1 MFPRALR
8 ALLEGA
14 RTPPGREEGV
24 VLSSYRANPPESDPQ
39 QVSEWGRGALGGQW
53 EHVRG
58 SGCHCHGVTPL
69 WGDPTRR
76 SHEMTP

>member
-8 ALLEGA
+8 ALLDGA

-69 WGDPTRR
+69 G
-76 SHEMTP
+76 

>member
-39 QVSEWGRGALGGQW
+39 QVSEWGRGALGGVALLLQ
-53 EHVRG
+53 
-58 SGCHCHGVTPL
+58 PL
-69 WGDPTRR
+69 LICIVHKKQPPL
-76 SHEMTP
+76 HPIL